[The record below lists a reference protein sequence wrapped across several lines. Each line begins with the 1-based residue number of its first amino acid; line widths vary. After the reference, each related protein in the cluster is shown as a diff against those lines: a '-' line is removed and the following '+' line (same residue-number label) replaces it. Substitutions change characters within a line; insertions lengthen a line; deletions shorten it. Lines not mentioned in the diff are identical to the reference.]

1 MRRVAKVGLLM
12 RCVGSPLVSPQATSS
27 MRIDPFVRDLAKF
40 QGDLAS
46 ALDEPGTRLYLDTST
61 LMWLVRLSRTARAE
75 FMAWCAKQNTFVP
88 VWAAHEFQ
96 RHLLMG
102 TVRTNMVKV
111 VAETASKQ
119 REFAQI
125 AAEQADD
132 ALCLAKGY
140 VQRSGYISEIQRLMA
155 SFHQLGRVLE
165 LDEERLRLA
174 ADEVIEFVNLR
185 TLSSDLDSIIAE
197 LSTTG
202 DFRLSHRVPPGYKD
216 AHKDENSLGD
226 AVIWQEI
233 LQDVGRVTRPS
244 AKPRGWLKWPRQAKP
259 LTGVLV
265 SRDEKT
271 DWVSSSFV
279 RKLDGNVVKSDRELE
294 LEVVLPH
301 PMLCHEFERRGG
313 ATFFLAHPAAL
324 SGVVEAIQKKGG
336 QPSTV
341 TAWRAA
347 SLRPD
352 VLEKLLAQAAQEEK
366 KLQAM
371 RARANPS
378 PGAQR
383 ASTQSASVPL
393 PTAQLVLLA
402 DLATIAASD
411 VMRGSVSQSVQAF
424 IAAGAPDRDELLL
437 SWRSSVNE
445 GTLLATRLGR
455 ILCGVAS
462 EASGMEV
469 AQIPAALE
477 TLQRH
482 LPRFADHLLLGAL
495 CTAFFD
501 DEGQLLQRPKSTL
514 AAVLLPMEDT
524 TSSSAAFSAL
534 QRMLGDLSA
543 SLPYVPGS
551 KQKIKVLFTASSA
564 TTSQPAM
571 LQDLRLGGQ
580 AVFVDGLS
588 KGHPRCLSVLLGE
601 PQSHQC
607 KVALLLGLLSRE
619 YLVPLARLDAS
630 GISESKLISWR
641 PGAGLLPIDTNA
653 PGGVGELDD
662 EDFE

>member
-1 MRRVAKVGLLM
+1 M
-12 RCVGSPLVSPQATSS
+12 T
-27 MRIDPFVRDLAKF
+27 
-40 QGDLAS
+40 
-46 ALDEPGTRLYLDTST
+46 
-61 LMWLVRLSRTARAE
+61 
-75 FMAWCAKQNTFVP
+75 
-88 VWAAHEFQ
+88 
-96 RHLLMG
+96 
-102 TVRTNMVKV
+102 KV

-165 LDEERLRLA
+165 LDDERLRLA
-174 ADEVIEFVNLR
+174 ADQVIEFVNRR
-185 TLSSDLDSIIAE
+185 TLGSDLDSIISE

-226 AVIWQEI
+226 AVIWKEI
-233 LQDVGRVTRPS
+233 LQDVERVTRLG
-244 AKPRGWLKWPRQAKP
+244 AQPRGWLKWPRQAKP
-259 LTGVLV
+259 VTGVLI

-271 DWVSSSFV
+271 DWVSSSYV

-301 PMLCHEFERRGG
+301 PMLGHEFERRGG
-313 ATFFLAHPAAL
+313 AAFFLAHPAAL
-324 SGVVEAIQKKGG
+324 SGVVEASQKKRG
-336 QPSTV
+336 PSSTV

-366 KLQAM
+366 KTQAM
-371 RARANPS
+371 TTRATPS
-378 PGAQR
+378 RSAQR
-383 ASTQSASVPL
+383 ASTPSTSVPL
-393 PTAQLVLLA
+393 PTAQPVLLA
-402 DLATIAASD
+402 DLETLAASD
-411 VMRGSVSQSVQAF
+411 VMRGSVSQNVRAF
-424 IAAGAPDRDELLL
+424 IDAGDLKRGELIL
-437 SWRSSVNE
+437 SWRSSVSE

-469 AQIPAALE
+469 AQIPAVLE
-477 TLQRH
+477 ALQRH

-501 DEGQLLQRPKSTL
+501 DEGQLLQRPNTIL
-514 AAVLLPMEDT
+514 AAVLLPLEDT
-524 TSSSAAFSAL
+524 TSSLAAFSAL
-534 QRMLGDLSA
+534 QRMLRDLGA
-543 SLPYVPGS
+543 SLPYVPGT
-551 KQKIKVLFTASSA
+551 KQKMKVLFTATPA
-564 TTSQPAM
+564 TTSQPAQ

-580 AVFVDGLS
+580 AVFVDGLLNS
-588 KGHPRCLSVLLGE
+588 T
-601 PQSHQC
+601 QS
-607 KVALLLGLLSRE
+607 
-619 YLVPLARLDAS
+619 
-630 GISESKLISWR
+630 
-641 PGAGLLPIDTNA
+641 
-653 PGGVGELDD
+653 
-662 EDFE
+662 